1 MNQIHIQFHRSN
13 NTDFIM
19 GCFEN
24 QLCLMDFR
32 YRNMRVTVDRRLKQ
46 GLKAEFVEQDNALLQ
61 ATRQQVDEYLAADRR
76 QFDLPLLMVG
86 SDFQKSVWAALRQL
100 PYGSTCSYSELA
112 SQIGRD
118 SAVRAVATANAAN
131 ALMMIIPCHR
141 VIAANGGLG
150 GYAGGLPLKKRLLA
164 LEQVGQGAE
173 TAIAQVG

>member
-61 ATRQQVDEYLAADRR
+61 ATRQQVDEYLAADA
-76 QFDLPLLMVG
+76 G
-86 SDFQKSVWAALRQL
+86 
-100 PYGSTCSYSELA
+100 
-112 SQIGRD
+112 
-118 SAVRAVATANAAN
+118 
-131 ALMMIIPCHR
+131 IINTEHS
-141 VIAANGGLG
+141 
-150 GYAGGLPLKKRLLA
+150 
-164 LEQVGQGAE
+164 
-173 TAIAQVG
+173 

>member
-1 MNQIHIQFHRSN
+1 
-13 NTDFIM
+13 M
-19 GCFEN
+19 GVFED
-24 QLCLMDFR
+24 QLCLLDFR
-32 YRNMRVTVDRRLKQ
+32 YRNMRAAVDRRLKQ
-46 GLKAEFVEQDNALLQ
+46 GLEAEFVEQDNVLLQ
-61 ATRQQVDEYLAADRR
+61 VTRQQVDEYLAADRR

-164 LEQVGQGAE
+164 LEQVGQGVE

>member
-1 MNQIHIQFHRSN
+1 MNQIHIQFHRSH

-86 SDFQKSVWAALRQL
+86 SDFQKSVWAALSQL

-164 LEQVGQGAE
+164 LEQVGQGVE

>member
-1 MNQIHIQFHRSN
+1 MNQIYIQFHRSN

-24 QLCLMDFR
+24 QLCLMDFS
-32 YRNMRVTVDRRLKQ
+32 YRKMRAAVDRRLQQ
-46 GLKAEFVEQDNALLQ
+46 GLQAEFIEQDNALLQ
-61 ATRQQVDEYLAADRR
+61 ATRQQVDEYFAADRR

-112 SQIGRD
+112 LQIGRD

-164 LEQVGQGAE
+164 LEQKDQCVE
-173 TAIAQVG
+173 TALAQVG

>member
-1 MNQIHIQFHRSN
+1 MNQIHIQFYRSN

-24 QLCLMDFR
+24 QLCLMDFS
-32 YRNMRVTVDRRLKQ
+32 YRKMRAAVDRRLQQ
-46 GLKAEFVEQDNALLQ
+46 GLQAEFIEQDNALLQ

-112 SQIGRD
+112 LQIGRD

-164 LEQVGQGAE
+164 LEQKDQCVE
-173 TAIAQVG
+173 TALAQVG